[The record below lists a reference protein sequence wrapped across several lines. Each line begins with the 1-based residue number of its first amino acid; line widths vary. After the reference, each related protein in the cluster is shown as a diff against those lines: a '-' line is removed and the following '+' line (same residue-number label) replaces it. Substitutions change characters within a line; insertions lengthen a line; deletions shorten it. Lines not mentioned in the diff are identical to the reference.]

1 MRLQISAVGR
11 LRSGPEADLV
21 ETYARR
27 LDKVGR
33 GVGLGP
39 LSLIEVED
47 RKGGGPAEEARLL
60 ERSLPE
66 GAFVVALDERGR
78 KLGSEELAEE
88 LARRRDTGTT
98 CTAFLL
104 GGADGLSTALRL
116 RADTELS
123 FGSMVWPHA
132 LARVMLA
139 EQLYRAA
146 TILAGLPYHRGDG

>member
-11 LRSGPEADLV
+11 LRSGPETELV
-21 ETYARR
+21 SGYVRR

-33 GVGLGP
+33 GVGIGP
-39 LSLIEVED
+39 LSVVEVED
-47 RKGGGPAEEARLL
+47 RRGIGPVEEARLL

-66 GAFVVALDERGR
+66 GAHVIALDERGR
-78 KLGSEELAEE
+78 LLGSED
-88 LARRRDTGTT
+88 LAREIAQRRDAGAG
-98 CTAFLL
+98 CIAFLL
-104 GGADGLSTALRL
+104 GGADGLTPALRL

-123 FGSMVWPHA
+123 LGPMVWPHA

-146 TILAGLPYHRGDG
+146 SILAGLPYHRGDG